1 MLIPTIL
8 AGGGGTRLWPLS
20 RDLYPKQFHSGLGDD
35 RPLLLQTAARV
46 QGLPHLS
53 DPVVICNEQHRF
65 MVEEM
70 LREEGNPCQAIFLE
84 PVGRNTAPAAAIA
97 ALYARTQQADAL
109 VLLMPSDHH
118 IVDSAGFRACVEQGM
133 PHAANRKLVTFGIVP
148 HSPNTGYGYI
158 RRGEP
163 LAEGVFQILNFTEK
177 PNASTAQAYLEQG
190 DYSWNSGIFLFHAGF
205 FLETLARLAPAMYD
219 TCLAA
224 FEAAQPDH
232 AFTRLG
238 KAFLAV
244 PADSIDYAVME
255 KSNDGVVIPMGV
267 GWNDMG
273 AWDALWEVGNKD
285 PQHNLSVGDTLSVDT
300 HNSLIWSSSRL
311 VATVG
316 VENLAIVETADA
328 ILVAR
333 KDRVQEVKK
342 IVDQLKQS
350 KRCEFSHHNMVYRPW
365 GTFTQVD
372 AGPRFQVKRIM
383 VKPGAKLSLQMHHHR
398 SEHWVVVKGTAL
410 VTRGDTE
417 ILLKENE
424 STYIPLGVKHS
435 LANPGKIPLEIIEVQ
450 SGPYLGEDDI
460 IRFEDIY
467 ARLEDHPR

>member
-20 RDLYPKQFHSGLGDD
+20 RDLYPKQFHHGLGDD
-35 RPLLLQTAARV
+35 RPLLQQTAARV
-46 QGLPHLS
+46 QGLPNLAE
-53 DPVVICNEQHRF
+53 PVVICNEQHRF

-70 LREEGNPCQAIFLE
+70 LREAGTPTQAIFLE
-84 PVGRNTAPAAAIA
+84 PKGRNTAPAAAIA
-97 ALYARTQQADAL
+97 AMYARAQDKDAQ
-109 VLLMPSDHH
+109 VLLMPSDHL
-118 IVDSAGFRACVEQGM
+118 IGDPEGFRATVAQGI
-133 PHAANRKLVTFGIVP
+133 PHAAEGKLVTFGIVP
-148 HSPNTGYGYI
+148 DTPNTGYGYI
-158 RRGEP
+158 RRGEG
-163 LAEGVFQILNFTEK
+163 LADGVYNILNFAEK
-177 PNASTAQAYLEQG
+177 PDVATAESYLAQG

-205 FLETLARLAPAMYD
+205 FLETLARLAPEMHD
-219 TCLAA
+219 RCLAA
-224 FEAAQPDH
+224 FESAQEDH

-238 KAFLAV
+238 KLFLDV
-244 PADSIDYAVME
+244 PSDSIDYAVME
-255 KSNDGVVIPMGV
+255 KSQDGVVIPMDV

-273 AWDALWEVGNKD
+273 AWNALWEVGDKD
-285 PQHNLSVGDTLSVDT
+285 EDGNMMVGDTLPLDT
-300 HNSLIWSSSRL
+300 SDSLIWSSSRL

-333 KDRVQEVKK
+333 KDRVQDVKK
-342 IVDQLKQS
+342 VVEQLKLD
-350 KRCEFSHHNMVYRPW
+350 KRHEFSHHNKVYRPW

-383 VKPGAKLSLQMHHHR
+383 VKPGAKLSLQMHYHR

-410 VTRGDTE
+410 VTRGEDD

-460 IRFEDIY
+460 VRFEDIY
-467 ARLEDHPR
+467 ARLDDHQS